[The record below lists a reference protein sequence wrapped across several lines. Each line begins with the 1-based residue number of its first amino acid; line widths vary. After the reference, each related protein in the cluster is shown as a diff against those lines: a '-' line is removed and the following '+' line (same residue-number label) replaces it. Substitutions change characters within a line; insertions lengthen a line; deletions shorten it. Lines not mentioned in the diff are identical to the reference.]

1 MYNVKNYF
9 FFLIGISLISL
20 LGAYFIEFILGHKP
34 CNLCLIQ
41 RLPFFLCLIVSSIFL
56 ITNKNEKIYMILSLF
71 IFVFAFILSAYHVGI
86 ENEIFKESSLCSTSG
101 KSFGS
106 TTELLNNLDLLQISC
121 KTVNFKLFGLS
132 LATINL
138 IFSLLIIAITSVL
151 LKKNEKNK

>member
-1 MYNVKNYF
+1 M
-9 FFLIGISLISL
+9 S
-20 LGAYFIEFILGHKP
+20 
-34 CNLCLIQ
+34 
-41 RLPFFLCLIVSSIFL
+41 
-56 ITNKNEKIYMILSLF
+56 
-71 IFVFAFILSAYHVGI
+71 I

-106 TTELLNNLDLLQISC
+106 TTDLLNNLDLLQISC

-151 LKKNEKNK
+151 IKKNEKNK

>member
-1 MYNVKNYF
+1 MYKVKNYF
-9 FFLIGISLISL
+9 LFLIGISLISL
-20 LGAYFIEFILGHKP
+20 SGAYFIEFVLGYKP

-56 ITNKNEKIYMILSLF
+56 ITNKNEKIFMILSLF
-71 IFVFAFILSAYHVGI
+71 IFAFFLSAYHVGI
-86 ENEIFKESSLCSTSG
+86 ENEIFKESSLCSASS

-151 LKKNEKNK
+151 IKKYEKNK

>member
-20 LGAYFIEFILGHKP
+20 FGAYFIEFILGDKP

-41 RLPFFLCLIVSSIFL
+41 RLPFFLSLIVSSIFL
-56 ITNKNEKIYMILSLF
+56 ITNKNEKIFMILSLF

-86 ENEIFKESSLCSTSG
+86 ENEIFKESSLCSTST
-101 KSFGS
+101 KSFDS
-106 TTELLNNLDLLQISC
+106 TTELLDNLDLLQISC

-151 LKKNEKNK
+151 IRKYEKNK

>member
-20 LGAYFIEFILGHKP
+20 FGAYFIEYILNHKP

-41 RLPFFLCLIVSSIFL
+41 RLPFFLCLIISSIFL
-56 ITNKNEKIYMILSLF
+56 ITNKNEKIFMILSLF

-106 TTELLNNLDLLQISC
+106 TTDLLNNLDLLQISC

-151 LKKNEKNK
+151 IKKNEKNK

>member
-9 FFLIGISLISL
+9 FFLICISLISL
-20 LGAYFIEFILGHKP
+20 LGAYFIEFILGHKT

-56 ITNKNEKIYMILSLF
+56 ITNKNEKIFMILSLF

-86 ENEIFKESSLCSTSG
+86 ENEIFEESSLCSTSG

-106 TTELLNNLDLLQISC
+106 TTDLLNNLDLLQISC
-121 KTVNFKLFGLS
+121 KTVNFKVFGLS

-151 LKKNEKNK
+151 IRKYEKNK

>member
-1 MYNVKNYF
+1 
-9 FFLIGISLISL
+9 
-20 LGAYFIEFILGHKP
+20 
-34 CNLCLIQ
+34 
-41 RLPFFLCLIVSSIFL
+41 
-56 ITNKNEKIYMILSLF
+56 MILSLF

-138 IFSLLIIAITSVL
+138 IFSLLIIAITIVL
-151 LKKNEKNK
+151 IKKYEKNK